1 MVKVYGIKNCS
12 TVKKALDWL
21 DKHGVAYEFQDF
33 KKWGVAEERLIAWA
47 KALGWESLVNKRGT
61 TWKQL
66 DDEVQSS
73 VVDAESA
80 FPVLMEKTSMIKR
93 PVVELGDQV
102 ILGFDEARYAEAFNI
117 R

>member
-21 DKHGVAYEFQDF
+21 DAHGVAYEFQDF
-33 KKWGVAEERLIAWA
+33 KKWGVAEERLAAWA
-47 KALGWESLVNKRGT
+47 DALGWEALVNKRGT

-66 DDEVQSS
+66 DAEVQNS
-73 VVDAESA
+73 VVDAASA

-93 PVVELGDQV
+93 PVVEVGDQV
-102 ILGFDEARYAEAFNI
+102 ILGFDEAKYTEVFG
-117 R
+117 